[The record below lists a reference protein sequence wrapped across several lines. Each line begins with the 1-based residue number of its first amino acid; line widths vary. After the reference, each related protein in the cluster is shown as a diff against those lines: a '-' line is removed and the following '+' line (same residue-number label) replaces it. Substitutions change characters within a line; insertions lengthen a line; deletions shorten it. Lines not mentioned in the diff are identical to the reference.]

1 MVSFS
6 LIANCRTNQ
15 IKIVQES
22 LMFIVILSS
31 SKTKEFVKSLLYE
44 LFSPKGAYLTAEG
57 TKYCRNCANNRLQ
70 FASRTMVFVETC
82 QNLRRIT

>member
-22 LMFIVILSS
+22 LMFIVILFL
-31 SKTKEFVKSLLYE
+31 SKTKEFVKEILYE
-44 LFSPKGAYLTAEG
+44 LFSPKGTYLMVEG

-70 FASRTMVFVETC
+70 FASRTMMLVETC
-82 QNLRRIT
+82 RNMRRKL

>member
-22 LMFIVILSS
+22 LMFIVILFL
-31 SKTKEFVKSLLYE
+31 SKTKEFVKEILYE
-44 LFSPKGAYLTAEG
+44 LFGPKGTYLMVEG
-57 TKYCRNCANNRLQ
+57 TKYCRNCSHNSIQ
-70 FASRTMVFVETC
+70 FATRTMMFVKRC
-82 QNLRRIT
+82 RNLRRIF